1 MSNII
6 EVSNLKF
13 HWNKKHKS
21 TLDIHS
27 FKVRHKEK
35 IFIQGESGSGKT
47 TLLGL
52 MTGILSPTSGTI
64 NVLSKSLGSST
75 ATERDKFRADHL
87 GYIFQIFNLIPYLN
101 IYDNIYLPLQFSK
114 HKYDKYKNK
123 EEIKNEIHR
132 ITHKLKINNNLLNK
146 KITELSFGQQQ
157 RVSVAR
163 ALIGKPE
170 IIIADEPTSAL
181 DSHNRKLF
189 INLLLEECELNN
201 TTVVFVSHD
210 PYLAKYFDKNIHME
224 DINASHS

>member
-1 MSNII
+1 
-6 EVSNLKF
+6 
-13 HWNKKHKS
+13 
-21 TLDIHS
+21 
-27 FKVRHKEK
+27 
-35 IFIQGESGSGKT
+35 
-47 TLLGL
+47 
-52 MTGILSPTSGTI
+52 
-64 NVLSKSLGSST
+64 
-75 ATERDKFRADHL
+75 
-87 GYIFQIFNLIPYLN
+87 
-101 IYDNIYLPLQFSK
+101 YLPLQFSK